1 MSVFQYPGVS
11 ENRDLNRLG
20 VQIDQ
25 TITIRAAAA
34 PYQNAIRDNFVAIS
48 AAP

>member
-25 TITIRAAAA
+25 TITIWAAAA
-34 PYQNAIRDNFVAIS
+34 LYPHASRDNFAAIS